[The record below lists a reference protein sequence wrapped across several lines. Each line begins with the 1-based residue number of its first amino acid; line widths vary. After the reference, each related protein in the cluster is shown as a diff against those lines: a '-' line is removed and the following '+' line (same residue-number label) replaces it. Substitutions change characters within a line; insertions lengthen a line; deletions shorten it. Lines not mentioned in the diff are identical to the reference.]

1 MGFEQLAE
9 LKKQLAAKARAEQ
22 PSTETNSQ
30 PEARQK
36 PAGEPG
42 RRGQRPQASGDRASG
57 DRAGKGRPGREHA
70 GRNRADHQRERGLSL
85 ADGAGARA
93 RPARKPAEPVDP
105 VVLSIGRLQKHFPS
119 TFPKN
124 PAPKL
129 PLKIGIHQDLL
140 AKAKDIGLEE
150 AAITEAVKT
159 WCRGTRYWAAIVED
173 APRIDLEGQPAGSVS
188 ARDAALAR
196 SLENRRK
203 ARQAKPKAAE
213 AGAVAAEQKV
223 TDQEVT
229 EQATEQVPAAIE
241 AGINDASAAP
251 APDAE

>member
-42 RRGQRPQASGDRASG
+42 RRGQRPQASSDRASG

-70 GRNRADHQRERGLSL
+70 GRNRADHQRERGLSP

-223 TDQEVT
+223 TAQEV
-229 EQATEQVPAAIE
+229 TEQVPAAVE
-241 AGINDASAAP
+241 AGINDASTAP

>member
-9 LKKQLAAKARAEQ
+9 LKKQLAAKAKAEQ

-36 PAGEPG
+36 SAGEQG
-42 RRGQRPQASGDRASG
+42 RRGQGQRGQGERNQASGDK
-57 DRAGKGRPGREHA
+57 AGKPHPARDRSA
-70 GRNRADHQRERGLSL
+70 RNKADHQRGQATGEQ
-85 ADGAGARA
+85 AAGRS
-93 RPARKPAEPVDP
+93 RPARKPTEPVDP
-105 VVLSIGRLQKHFPS
+105 VVLSIGRLQKHFPI

-124 PAPKL
+124 PAPKQA
-129 PLKIGIHQDLL
+129 LKIGIHQDLL
-140 AKAKDIGLEE
+140 AKAKDLGLEE

-173 APRIDLEGQPAGSVS
+173 APRLDLEGQPAGTVS

-203 ARQAKPKAAE
+203 ARQAKPKTAE
-213 AGAVAAEQKV
+213 ASGAEAAVAA
-223 TDQEVT
+223 TDVLAAGVVEEVT
-229 EQATEQVPAAIE
+229 V
-241 AGINDASAAP
+241 DAVAVETTAAP

>member
-42 RRGQRPQASGDRASG
+42 RRGQRPQASGDRA
-57 DRAGKGRPGREHA
+57 GKGRPGREHA
-70 GRNRADHQRERGLSL
+70 GRNRPDHQRERGLSP

-203 ARQAKPKAAE
+203 ARQAKPKAAD

-223 TDQEVT
+223 TAQEV
-229 EQATEQVPAAIE
+229 TEQVPAAVE
-241 AGINDASAAP
+241 AGINDASTAP

>member
-70 GRNRADHQRERGLSL
+70 GRNRADHQRERGLSP

-140 AKAKDIGLEE
+140 AKAKDLGLEE

-173 APRIDLEGQPAGSVS
+173 APRIDLEGQPAGAVS

-203 ARQAKPKAAE
+203 ARQAKPKAAD

-223 TDQEVT
+223 TAQEAI
-229 EQATEQVPAAIE
+229 EQATEEVPAAVE

>member
-30 PEARQK
+30 PETRQK

-42 RRGQRPQASGDRASG
+42 RRGPRPQAAGDRTSG

-70 GRNRADHQRERGLSL
+70 GRNRPDQRERGLSP

-173 APRIDLEGQPAGSVS
+173 APRIDLEGQPAGTVS

-203 ARQAKPKAAE
+203 ARQAKPKAAD
-213 AGAVAAEQKV
+213 AGVVAAEQKV
-223 TDQEVT
+223 PAQEVT
-229 EQATEQVPAAIE
+229 EQATEEVPAAVE
-241 AGINDASAAP
+241 AGINDASTAP

>member
-42 RRGQRPQASGDRASG
+42 RRGQRPQASGDRA
-57 DRAGKGRPGREHA
+57 GKGRPGREHA
-70 GRNRADHQRERGLSL
+70 GRNRADHQRERGLSP

-173 APRIDLEGQPAGSVS
+173 APRIDLEGQPAGAVS

-223 TDQEVT
+223 PAQEVT
-229 EQATEQVPAAIE
+229 EQATEQVPAAVE
-241 AGINDASAAP
+241 AGINDASTAP

>member
-9 LKKQLAAKARAEQ
+9 LKKQLAAKAKAEQ
-22 PSTETNSQ
+22 PSTESNSQ
-30 PEARQK
+30 PEAS
-36 PAGEPG
+36 AAAEPG
-42 RRGQRPQASGDRASG
+42 RRAPRNHGAG
-57 DRAGKGRPGREHA
+57 DRAGKGKPGRERS
-70 GRNRADHQRERGLSL
+70 GRPQHKRDERGE
-85 ADGAGARA
+85 ARTQA
-93 RPARKPAEPVDP
+93 SGEANRNRPARKPAEPVDP
-105 VVLSIGRLQKHFPS
+105 VVLSIGRLQKHFPV

-140 AKAKDIGLEE
+140 AKAKDLGLEE

-159 WCRGTRYWAAIVED
+159 WCRGTRYWASIVED
-173 APRIDLEGQPAGSVS
+173 APRIDLEGQPAGTVS

-203 ARQAKPKAAE
+203 ARQAKPKAAHATE
-213 AGAVAAEQKV
+213 TSTAETTLVAEQANAEITAETQPAVEAV
-223 TDQEVT
+223 TT
-229 EQATEQVPAAIE
+229 P
-241 AGINDASAAP
+241 AAP

>member
-42 RRGQRPQASGDRASG
+42 RRGQRPQASGDRA
-57 DRAGKGRPGREHA
+57 GKGRPGREHA
-70 GRNRADHQRERGLSL
+70 GRNRADHQRERGLSP

-203 ARQAKPKAAE
+203 ARQAKPKAAD

-229 EQATEQVPAAIE
+229 EQATEQVPAAVV
-241 AGINDASAAP
+241 AGINDASTAP